1 MFYASNC
8 ESVWEWKEETQ
19 KYSFC
24 PKLFHD
30 VDLMKCSQEWHYFNV
45 QMVITI
51 VPGLRKGLFC
61 NTEPISNIY

>member
-8 ESVWEWKEETQ
+8 EFVWEWKEETQ

-45 QMVITI
+45 QW
-51 VPGLRKGLFC
+51 
-61 NTEPISNIY
+61 